1 MSRNA
6 DVSNL
11 YARFNCLIVLGKG
24 VMGENYNKFVDLHR
38 DGKLVDPQ
46 DCGYALASLSINASK
61 DLSGKYVSWDD
72 EELAEY
78 RRKN

>member
-1 MSRNA
+1 
-6 DVSNL
+6 
-11 YARFNCLIVLGKG
+11 LIVLGKG